1 MSGGNMVM
9 RDNPVSWSKMSESS
23 YTVFNDDQ
31 NSTAEVDYIT
41 IAVGSETVP
50 FVVDRKLLETKAP
63 RLASVLSQNEYLD
76 QRIRPK
82 VFGIFVVWLHGIRPL
97 DLSLSTSPTDWVELY
112 LYAAAHDISVL
123 QDGVMDIVQDLYQ
136 QCDSLSVSRRLVDMI
151 FEADVDFKKTRCL
164 REWCV
169 AMAVRR
175 LVENEGS
182 EKDHAS
188 LLKHSGYAEE
198 FSRYIRE
205 AAQTP
210 RSLYLFEDPRRRI
223 PCDGS
228 GDFLALPRG
237 FPPCYFH
244 SHKHGSR

>member
-151 FEADVDFKKTRCL
+151 FEADVDFKKTR
-164 REWCV
+164 
-169 AMAVRR
+169 
-175 LVENEGS
+175 
-182 EKDHAS
+182 
-188 LLKHSGYAEE
+188 
-198 FSRYIRE
+198 
-205 AAQTP
+205 
-210 RSLYLFEDPRRRI
+210 
-223 PCDGS
+223 
-228 GDFLALPRG
+228 
-237 FPPCYFH
+237 
-244 SHKHGSR
+244 